1 MKCQYCG
8 TNLGLED
15 EKCPHCGK
23 INTLAT
29 KYVEEIKEYK
39 EDLDETKKDVK
50 EKVRIGARTGR
61 LIVIIA
67 MIIVVA
73 IMQLAINNLSDFDK
87 REKQNR
93 EKTKA
98 LVSKNQDD
106 IRANLVRMEKDREYL
121 ELDYFTLNYQLR
133 SNDDYMEYTRVDT
146 AAISYSSIYE
156 NILNIVT
163 NFRGYENE
171 TNKDYCASIA
181 SVVST
186 YRQYAEGE
194 FWHDSKDSPMHA
206 GEHDAFIQDA
216 KKDIQDMVQ
225 VYFELS
231 DEQAMSIWD
240 MGEEELNALLYSKC
254 QDLYPEGGSDE

>member
-1 MKCQYCG
+1 MSFEIIKDSITKLNVDCIVNAANESLQAGGGVCGAIFREAGLKELQAECDKIGHCDTGQAVITKAYNLKCKNIIHTPGPIWQGGNMNEKELLYSCYKNSLLLAKKN
-8 TNLGLED
+8 NLNSIAFPLISAGIFRVPL
-15 EKCPHCGK
+15 K
-23 INTLAT
+23 ICWTECIMASMDFLKENHM
-29 KYVEEIKEYK
+29 EI
-39 EDLDETKKDVK
+39 
-50 EKVRIGARTGR
+50 
-61 LIVIIA
+61 IIA
-67 MIIVVA
+67 V
-73 IMQLAINNLSDFDK
+73 L
-87 REKQNR
+87 
-93 EKTKA
+93 
-98 LVSKNQDD
+98 DD
-106 IRANLVRMEKDREYL
+106 
-121 ELDYFTLNYQLR
+121 
-133 SNDDYMEYTRVDT
+133 
-146 AAISYSSIYE
+146 